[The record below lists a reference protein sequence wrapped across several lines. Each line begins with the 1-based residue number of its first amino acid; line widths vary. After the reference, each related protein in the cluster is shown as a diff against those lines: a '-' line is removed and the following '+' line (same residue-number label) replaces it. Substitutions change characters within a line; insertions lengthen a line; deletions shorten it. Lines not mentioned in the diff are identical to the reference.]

1 MSYDLAVWEGTRP
14 ATEAEAVA
22 TYERIM
28 ARMETGSGVEPT
40 AAIRGY
46 VAALLARWP
55 DITDPAGEDSPWAD
69 GPMSDNA
76 DGDAIYFSMVWSR
89 CEEASE
95 FAAQLA
101 QQHGLVCFDPQAERL
116 RPEIPTTSRIA
127 QSGHRARSLIQRL
140 FGRR

>member
-69 GPMSDNA
+69 G
-76 DGDAIYFSMVWSR
+76 R
-89 CEEASE
+89 
-95 FAAQLA
+95 
-101 QQHGLVCFDPQAERL
+101 
-116 RPEIPTTSRIA
+116 
-127 QSGHRARSLIQRL
+127 
-140 FGRR
+140 